1 MGYNYE
7 FHKKS
12 ILTRLFNTVIYL
24 LAIFGLLVLIRAA
37 TDGSNIKEVIKL
49 NTLNLIREL
58 WKLF

>member
-1 MGYNYE
+1 MGSYNEIY
-7 FHKKS
+7 KKS

-24 LAIFGLLVLIRAA
+24 LAIFGLLVLIRASI
-37 TDGSNIKEVIKL
+37 DGSNIKEVIKL

>member
-24 LAIFGLLVLIRAA
+24 LAIFGLLVLIRASI
-37 TDGSNIKEVIKL
+37 DGSNIKEVIKL

>member
-1 MGYNYE
+1 MGNNYE

-24 LAIFGLLVLIRAA
+24 LAIFGLLVLIRASI
-37 TDGSNIKEVIKL
+37 DGSNIKEVIKL

>member
-1 MGYNYE
+1 MGYNNE

-24 LAIFGLLVLIRAA
+24 LAIFGLLVLIRASI
-37 TDGSNIKEVIKL
+37 DGSNIKEVIKL